1 MPDRINTLS
10 FKGGYRFRGFQ
21 GASTDELVALT
32 LGSHASIPL
41 GSAGSAVVKRGEQID
56 VGQIVG
62 ESDHDFRRLT
72 VSPVSGTVAAVS
84 DDFVQID
91 CGGDQAWP
99 PVPGASA
106 EWKTLS
112 TDVMEDVLLATGSCS
127 VVRGGLPTRHGTS
140 ELAPEEVRR
149 VVVHDSGSEVYR
161 TSVAV
166 LMRERDTTHLSVGL
180 AILQR
185 LFPNSESHVVMGAE
199 SLSALPKLNA
209 LGDHNGGGGPSL
221 HLGSPKYPQHHE
233 SVLLESLFG
242 EEVPARASAVDYGAL
257 VMDVQALLQ
266 IRDAVV
272 TGKPNIE
279 RVIPL
284 SGPGFTSNPHVQVR
298 VGTSVERVIEP
309 YINRDESPKIVYNS
323 VMTGEQVDD
332 TSAPIGFD
340 CTGLV
345 AIPKARPEFL
355 PFMNLG
361 GKRDSFSFTF
371 LSSLVRV
378 GKTLDDNLHGEERA
392 CLACGYCEQICP
404 AGILP
409 FVLHRYVQRKIIDE
423 KLVRYG
429 AFRCIDCNLCTYVC
443 PSKIPLARLIADGKQ
458 ALRDEGFGP
467 APAVE
472 SKEGAV

>member
-1 MPDRINTLS
+1 MPGTINTLS

-32 LGSHASIPL
+32 PGSQASIPL
-41 GSAGSAVVKRGEQID
+41 GSAGSVVVKRGEQID
-56 VGQIVG
+56 VGQVVG
-62 ESDHDFRRLT
+62 ESDHDFRQLT
-72 VSPVSGTVAAVS
+72 VSPVSGTVTAVS
-84 DDFVQID
+84 GDLVQVD
-91 CGGDQAWP
+91 CGEDQAWS

-106 EWKTLS
+106 EWETLS
-112 TDVMEDVLLATGSCS
+112 TDVIEDILLASGTCC
-127 VVRGGLPTRHGTS
+127 VVPGGLPTRHGTS

-161 TSVAV
+161 ASVTV
-166 LMRERDTTHLSVGL
+166 LMRERDTAHLSAGL
-180 AILQR
+180 AILQK
-185 LFPNSESHVVMGAE
+185 LFPNSESHVVMGADAGQVLQE
-199 SLSALPKLNA
+199 LNA
-209 LGDHNGGGGPSL
+209 LGDRNGNDRPSL
-221 HLGSPKYPQHHE
+221 HLGSSKYPQHHE
-233 SVLLESLFG
+233 SVLLGSMFDEK
-242 EEVPARASAVDYGAL
+242 VPPHASAADYGAL

-272 TGKPNIE
+272 TGKPNID

-284 SGPGFTSNPHVQVR
+284 SGPGFTSNPHVRVR
-298 VGTSVERVIEP
+298 AGTSVERVIEP
-309 YINRDESPKIVYNS
+309 YINRDRSPAIVYDS
-323 VMTGEQVDD
+323 VMTGEQVGD

-340 CTGLV
+340 CTGLI
-345 AIPKARPEFL
+345 ALPKARPEFV

-361 GKRDSFSFTF
+361 LRRDSFSFTF

-392 CLACGYCEQICP
+392 CLACGYCEQVCP

-467 APAVE
+467 AATAEPKE
-472 SKEGAV
+472 SEV